1 MSPSRGSVS
10 CKISNQNFF
19 FCSSR
24 CQNISILFCVV
35 VKVISRVCS
44 LLQVSNLKDMHI
56 DARRHLPAV
65 QELQRSIKEINMFIE
80 VQDLAQP
87 PGVGL

>member
-10 CKISNQNFF
+10 CKITNQKM
-19 FCSSR
+19 FCSSQ
-24 CQNISILFCVV
+24 CQNVSILFCVI

-44 LLQVSNLKDMHI
+44 LLQVSNLKVMNI
-56 DARRHLPAV
+56 DARRNLPAV
-65 QELQRSIKEINMFIE
+65 QELQRSIKEINMYIE
-80 VQDLAQP
+80 VQGLEQP